1 MNTNTAPTPLDTLL
15 YEVRGN
21 VAVITL
27 NRPERMNTLGGSMKP
42 DLARAF
48 FEFARNDQRVRAV
61 LVTGAGERAFCA
73 GADIKERADG
83 QPVGTDYFVAQK
95 ATHDLFRNIEEFEK
109 PVIAAINGVALG
121 GGLEIALC
129 CDIRW
134 AASGAR
140 FGLPEIKLGVIPAA
154 GGTQRLPRL
163 IGEARAKELILT
175 ADLIDAETALRYG
188 IVSRVLPQ
196 AELMPA
202 ALELAQRIAEH
213 PPLAVRFAKRAI
225 NRGMQADLDSG
236 LEYERYAAA
245 MIIDSDDRK
254 EGMRAFVE
262 KRKPVFTGR

>member
-1 MNTNTAPTPLDTLL
+1 MTTPDIQDLGTLL
-15 YEVRGN
+15 YEVRGR

-27 NRPERMNTLGGSMKP
+27 NRPDRMNTLGSTMKP

-48 FEFARNDQRVRAV
+48 FELARNDDQVRAV
-61 LVTGAGERAFCA
+61 LITGSGDKAFCA
-73 GADIKERADG
+73 GADIKERATDM
-83 QPVGTDYFVAQK
+83 VRGTEYFVRQK
-95 ATHDLFRNIEEFEK
+95 ATHELFRNIEEFEK

-129 CDIRW
+129 CDLRI
-134 AASGAR
+134 AASHAR

-163 IGEARAKELILT
+163 VGEARAKELILT
-175 ADLIDAETALRYG
+175 ADLVDAETALRYG
-188 IVSRVLPQ
+188 LVSRVVPQ
-196 AELMPA
+196 ADLMTA
-202 ALELAQRIAEH
+202 ALELSQRIAQH

-225 NRGMQADLDSG
+225 NRGMQTDLDSG

-245 MIIDSDDRK
+245 MIVDSEDRI

-262 KRKPVFTGR
+262 KREPQFKGR

>member
-1 MNTNTAPTPLDTLL
+1 MTPNTPPLDTLL

-27 NRPERMNTLGGSMKP
+27 NRPDRMNTLGGSMKP

-48 FEFARNDQRVRAV
+48 FDYARTDERVRAV
-61 LVTGAGERAFCA
+61 LITGSGERAFCA
-73 GADIKERADG
+73 GADIKERAG
-83 QPVGTDYFVAQK
+83 HVTIGTEYFVAQK

-121 GGLEIALC
+121 GGLELALC
-129 CDIRW
+129 ADIRI
-134 AASGAR
+134 AADGAR

-175 ADLIDAETALRYG
+175 ADLVDAETALRFG
-188 IVSRVLPQ
+188 IVSRVMPQ
-196 AELMPA
+196 GELMPA

-225 NRGMQADLDSG
+225 NRGMQTDLDSG

>member
-1 MNTNTAPTPLDTLL
+1 MTSPHAALETLL
-15 YEVRGN
+15 YEVRDN
-21 VAVITL
+21 VAIVTL
-27 NRPERMNTLGGSMKP
+27 NRPDRMNTLGGTMKP

-48 FEFARNDQRVRAV
+48 FEYARADDRVRAV
-61 LVTGAGERAFCA
+61 LVTGAGDRAFCA
-73 GADIKERADG
+73 GADIKERAG
-83 QPVGTDYFVAQK
+83 NQITGADYFVAQK

-109 PVIAAINGVALG
+109 PVIAALNGVALG

-129 CDIRW
+129 CDIRI
-134 AASGAR
+134 ASDTAR
-140 FGLPEIKLGVIPAA
+140 VGLPEIKLGVIPAA

-175 ADLIDAETALRYG
+175 ADLVDAETALRLG
-188 IVSRVLPQ
+188 IVSRVVPK
-196 AELMPA
+196 AELMA
-202 ALELAQRIAEH
+202 TALALAQRIAEH

-225 NRGMQADLDSG
+225 NRGMQTDLDSG

-245 MIIDSDDRK
+245 MIIDSEDRK

>member
-1 MNTNTAPTPLDTLL
+1 MTSSHPPLETLL
-15 YEVRGN
+15 YEVRDN
-21 VAVITL
+21 VAIVTL
-27 NRPERMNTLGGSMKP
+27 NRPDRMNTLGGSMKP

-48 FEFARNDQRVRAV
+48 FEYARADDRVRAV
-61 LVTGAGERAFCA
+61 LVTGAGDRAFCA
-73 GADIKERADG
+73 GADIKERAG
-83 QPVGTDYFVAQK
+83 NQITGTDYFVAQK

-109 PVIAAINGVALG
+109 PVIAALNGVALG

-129 CDIRW
+129 CDIRI
-134 AASGAR
+134 ASDTAR
-140 FGLPEIKLGVIPAA
+140 VGLPEIKLGVIPAA

-175 ADLIDAETALRYG
+175 ADLVDAETALRLG
-188 IVSRVLPQ
+188 IVSRVVPQ
-196 AELMPA
+196 ADLMA
-202 ALELAQRIAEH
+202 TALALAQRIAEH

-225 NRGMQADLDSG
+225 NRGMQTDLDSG

-245 MIIDSDDRK
+245 MIIDSEDRK